1 MSILS
6 LQAMEPAGDTTEY
19 MSVISSLSVVNCTNS
34 TVSTLLCL

>member
-6 LQAMEPAGDTTEY
+6 LQSLATPEDTTEY
-19 MSVISSLSVVNCTNS
+19 MSVLSSLSVVNCTNS